1 MTFRPFRQEKDELA
15 DRTWGL
21 ASNLAEEL
29 GETKLGGANHVTHLS
44 LMKDEAAPDR
54 GDEKPLLVFGYIL
67 K

>member
-29 GETKLGGANHVTHLS
+29 GETKLGRGKPRTS
-44 LMKDEAAPDR
+44 PQPDEAAPDR